1 MKVNEKIILKLEKN
15 ANSMEYQKFKKALKL
30 VVSKSLG
37 KMYEMKDILSIEGF
51 EKVYTFIA

>member
-1 MKVNEKIILKLEKN
+1 MNEKIILKLEKN